1 MTEQL
6 HQFRESP
13 QRLDDIAR
21 QVTSLRRENRFL
33 KVGLIFCLVL
43 AALFYLV
50 GFQSQG
56 VGAKEDIY
64 QQISALRG
72 QIYLLWFLCLLL
84 GVFLFRYYFTVIEPR
99 SVRTKRVMVER
110 IEFIRGNETVVSI
123 TAHPVK
129 DGVII
134 WDKNGFPVVWLG
146 VDEDGGTVGIIN
158 NDHELVT
165 EIGSQPFGGIVRV
178 YNDDG
183 KAVATMCAHPFG
195 GVIGVTNED
204 GKPIVGMGVAVNGG
218 SIWVND
224 NEMNSVAS
232 MSATSRGGKIE
243 LKTPSGRTVWSA
255 P

>member
-1 MTEQL
+1 ML
-6 HQFRESP
+6 CGRS
-13 QRLDDIAR
+13 QRNENLQGDECILQQISA
-21 QVTSLRRENRFL
+21 LRRENRFL

-43 AALFYLV
+43 AALFSLA

-56 VGAKEDIY
+56 VGAKGDIY
-64 QQISALRG
+64 QEISALRG
-72 QIYLLWFLCLLL
+72 QIYLLWFLCLLF
-84 GVFLFRYYFTVIEPR
+84 GVFLFRYYFTVIEPK

-129 DGVII
+129 DGVVI

-146 VDEDGGTVGIIN
+146 VGENGGIVGIIN

-165 EIGSQPFGGIVRV
+165 AIGSQPFGGIVCV
-178 YNDDG
+178 YNNDG
-183 KAVATMCAHPFG
+183 NIVAAMVANPSG
-195 GVIGVTNED
+195 GAIGVGNED
-204 GKPIVGMGVAVNGG
+204 GITGVAMGVTVDGG
-218 SIWVND
+218 YIWVND
-224 NEMNSVAS
+224 NETNSVAS
-232 MSATSRGGKIE
+232 MSATPQGGKIE